1 MVHKSK
7 LPGKKWPGVLFNTLS
22 TWPNNGVELASQC
35 QVFPSD
41 TSYTYVKFNVHHDIK
56 KKIENKNNLD
66 IYSRFK
72 DKGMHKLIL
81 YVDNS

>member
-56 KKIENKNNLD
+56 KNRKQKQSGHLLKIQRQGNAST
-66 IYSRFK
+66 YSIC
-72 DKGMHKLIL
+72 G
-81 YVDNS
+81 